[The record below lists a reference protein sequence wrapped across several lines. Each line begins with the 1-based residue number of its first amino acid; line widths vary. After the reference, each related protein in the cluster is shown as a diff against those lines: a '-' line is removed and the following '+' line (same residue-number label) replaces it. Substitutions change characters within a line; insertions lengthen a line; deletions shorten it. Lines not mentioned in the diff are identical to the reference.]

1 MAALFSTVW
10 ICDPQRIAAASLK
23 QRFSQVFHLRLV
35 GDPQRIA
42 AASLKPGWLRAE
54 RYCMHVIRS
63 ESLRPIGHIAVIRS
77 ESLRPH

>member
-42 AASLKPGWLRAE
+42 AASLKPSDNFQALMQRE
-54 RYCMHVIRS
+54 N
-63 ESLRPIGHIAVIRS
+63 VIRS